1 MLRIG
6 CHLSS
11 AKGYCSMAKDA
22 AKIHANTFQFF
33 SRNPR
38 GGNAKEINP
47 EDVALFLKKV

>member
-22 AKIHANTFQFF
+22 AKIHANTFSF
-33 SRNPR
+33 SHATP
-38 GGNAKEINP
+38 AEEMPKKSI
-47 EDVALFLKKV
+47 LKM